1 MGSISGAY
9 HKVTLDVSQLVRK
22 LLLLCVVNRTVNLV
36 VVVVQTGDV
45 CAGEFGDLSCGS
57 ADTAA
62 NIKDLHALLDA
73 NLVCKVVLMTGNGLV
88 EGLADG
94 ETAEVERLA
103 PSELV
108 DVGGKVV
115 VAAIGENMSA
125 KMSRRLSW
133 RSVGVLTALSM
144 WRTRRFVPVM
154 GSVVSS

>member
-1 MGSISGAY
+1 
-9 HKVTLDVSQLVRK
+9 LLRK
-22 LLLLCVVNRTVNLV
+22 LLLLCVVDCAVNLV

-45 CAGEFGDLSCGS
+45 GAGELGDLSCGS

-73 NLVCKVVLMTGNGLV
+73 DLVCEVVLMTGNGLV

-108 DVGGKVV
+108 DVGSKVV
-115 VAAIGENMSA
+115 VAVIEENVSA
-125 KMSRRLSW
+125 RCSKCCPGGPE
-133 RSVGVLTALSM
+133 VY
-144 WRTRRFVPVM
+144 
-154 GSVVSS
+154 

>member
-1 MGSISGAY
+1 MAVLDWYAISVGSRSGAY
-9 HKVTLDVSQLVRK
+9 HEVSLDVGQLVRK
-22 LLLLCVVNRTVNLV
+22 LLLLCVVDRTVNLV

-45 CAGEFGDLSCGS
+45 CAGELGDLSCGS

-73 NLVCKVVLMTGNGLV
+73 NLVCKVVLMAGNGLV

-125 KMSRRLSW
+125 
-133 RSVGVLTALSM
+133 
-144 WRTRRFVPVM
+144 
-154 GSVVSS
+154 